1 MSGVSTGTMNML
13 STALGLEE
21 KGKGFYSRTVSTCHN
36 AVGKEIFRTLMKDE
50 VVHMDRIRYIFKRLE
65 GGASWSDDW
74 KSIQPDH
81 KELGTL
87 FREMASAH
95 GREVTS
101 GAGDIEAID
110 VGIDFEMRAITFY
123 QEHLEQ
129 TTDPFEREFIEQ
141 LIIEEKGHHATLSD
155 MKLYLSDPAAWFGEQ
170 ERSGLDGA

>member
-1 MSGVSTGTMNML
+1 MSDAPDRTMHML

-21 KGKGFYSRTVSTCHN
+21 KGKGFYSEAVSTCHN
-36 AVGKEIFRTLMKDE
+36 AVGKEIFRMLMKDE
-50 VVHMDRIRYIFKRLE
+50 VVHMDRIRQIYKRLE
-65 GGASWSDDW
+65 AGESWSDDW

-81 KELGTL
+81 KELGIL

-95 GREVTS
+95 GREITS
-101 GAGDIEAID
+101 EAGDMEAID

-129 TTDPFEREFIEQ
+129 ATDPLEREFIEQ
-141 LIIEEKGHHATLSD
+141 LITEEKSHHEALSD

-170 ERSGLDGA
+170 EHTGLDGA

>member
-1 MSGVSTGTMNML
+1 MSGAHDRTMKML

-21 KGKGFYSRTVSTCHN
+21 KGKGFYSKAVSTCHN
-36 AVGKEIFRTLMKDE
+36 AVGKEVFRTLMKDE
-50 VVHMDRIRYIFKRLE
+50 VVHMDRIRQIYKRLE
-65 GGASWSDDW
+65 AGESWSNEW

-87 FREMASAH
+87 FREMASDY
-95 GREVTS
+95 GREITAE
-101 GAGDIEAID
+101 AGDIEAVD

-129 TTDPFEREFIEQ
+129 ATDPLEREFIEQ
-141 LIIEEKGHHATLSD
+141 LITEEKSHHAALSD

-170 ERSGLDGA
+170 ERLRLDGA

>member
-1 MSGVSTGTMNML
+1 
-13 STALGLEE
+13 
-21 KGKGFYSRTVSTCHN
+21 
-36 AVGKEIFRTLMKDE
+36 VGKEIFRMLMNDE
-50 VVHMDRIRYIFKRLE
+50 VVHMDRIRQIYKRLE
-65 GGASWSDDW
+65 AGESWSEEW

-81 KELGTL
+81 EDLSTL

-95 GREVTS
+95 GREVAS

-129 TTDPFEREFIEQ
+129 ATDPLEREFIEL
-141 LIIEEKGHHATLSD
+141 LIREEKSHHAALSD

-170 ERSGLDGA
+170 ERLGLDGA